1 MELPF
6 WATKLTAR
14 LFRVDPRFKLKL
26 RSSWH
31 FRRRLKTFRPFFS
44 LYKIEEM
51 QSQSTTIC
59 KRKHQDAE
67 KHPDRKANRFRQE
80 AEKLISVSA
89 KNLTQVNVD
98 EDSTSFMAYTWG
110 EAERGQ
116 LGHGDEM

>member
-1 MELPF
+1 MRLWTP
-6 WATKLTAR
+6 KLTFESIHGSVGYDT
-14 LFRVDPRFKLKL
+14 LSTTCYKY
-26 RSSWH
+26 
-31 FRRRLKTFRPFFS
+31 RPFFLS
-44 LYKIEEM
+44 SYIEEM
-51 QSQSTTIC
+51 QRQSTSC
-59 KRKHQDAE
+59 KRKHQEEE